1 MINFS
6 SENENKVYKILYAY
20 PKSRDNDM
28 LLVAYVWKSELGA
41 NDVSDLDEISVRYL
55 FKKMVSG
62 EVTHFETIR
71 RTRAKL
77 QEKHPEVRGE
87 KYLKRL
93 QRQDELKEDLGYGVR
108 E

>member
-1 MINFS
+1 
-6 SENENKVYKILYAY
+6 
-20 PKSRDNDM
+20 M

-41 NDVSDLDEISVRYL
+41 NEVSDLDEISVRYL
-55 FKKMVSG
+55 FKKMVIG

-93 QRQDELKEDLGYGVR
+93 QRQDDLKEDLGYGVR

>member
-1 MINFS
+1 MIQFNS
-6 SENENKVYKILYAY
+6 DNETNIYNYLNTY

-28 LLVAYVWKSELGA
+28 MLVALIWRFELGNEYESTSA
-41 NDVSDLDEISVRYL
+41 REL
-55 FKKMVSG
+55 FKKMVNG

-77 QEKHPEVRGE
+77 QKEYPQVRGE

-93 QRQDELKEDLGYGVR
+93 ERQNDIQEDLGYGVR

>member
-6 SENENKVYKILYAY
+6 SDNENKIYDLLISN
-20 PKSRDNDM
+20 PKARDNDM
-28 LLVAYVWKSELGA
+28 LLVAWFWKQELGCEKVEELE
-41 NDVSDLDEISVRYL
+41 NISSRTL
-55 FKKMVSG
+55 FRKMVLG

-77 QEKHPEVRGE
+77 QEKFPETRGE

-93 QRQDELKEDLGYGVR
+93 QRQSEVQEDLGYGIR

>member
-1 MINFS
+1 MIIFS
-6 SENENKVYKILYAY
+6 SENENKIYNLLITNQ
-20 PKSRDNDM
+20 KSRDNDM
-28 LLVAYVWKSELGA
+28 LLVALFWKHELGVSDVSELD
-41 NDVSDLDEISVRYL
+41 NISSRIL
-55 FKKMVSG
+55 FRKMVNG

-93 QRQDELKEDLGYGVR
+93 QRQEELKGDLGYGIR